1 MSAEALDSLDLLKK
15 GKKTLLNLVAVAK
28 CRIHES
34 DFLPGVDHRWRSR
47 GGIQIGAKDF
57 KNSITH
63 MLEKMLAVTGQSDAA
78 LTDQLAKCA
87 R

>member
-34 DFLPGVDHRWRSR
+34 DFLPGVNYRWRLH

-57 KNSITH
+57 KNSITYMLIFNSFNVWIYTGIALDH
-63 MLEKMLAVTGQSDAA
+63 M
-78 LTDQLAKCA
+78 
-87 R
+87 